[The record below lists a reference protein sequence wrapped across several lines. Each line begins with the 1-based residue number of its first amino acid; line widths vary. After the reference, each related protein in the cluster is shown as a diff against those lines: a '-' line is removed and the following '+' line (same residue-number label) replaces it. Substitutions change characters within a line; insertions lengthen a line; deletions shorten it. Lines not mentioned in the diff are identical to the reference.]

1 MTFDPY
7 LGSIAKKNRLY
18 KTNFY
23 LQYLLQF
30 LEYVYIS
37 SFFLFSICLS
47 TLTSKAKRIQ
57 IYNTFKCIQ

>member
-1 MTFDPY
+1 MTFVPY
-7 LGSIAKKNRLY
+7 LGSIDKKNRLY

-47 TLTSKAKRIQ
+47 TLTSKLNRIQ